1 MHNMTSITG
10 WTFRVIF
17 TFFILDLFVSWVVP
31 LVLVACIAS
40 GYLLSR
46 AVEDLG
52 LRVDGMLVSLA
63 LSAAFDH
70 TGYVEMPVTPPFVFS
85 AVVGLAIYTILGIA
99 SPGGGTVQTIINGNN
114 VVMAGGKYSHRD

>member
-1 MHNMTSITG
+1 MTSITG

-17 TFFILDLFVSWVVP
+17 AFFILDLFVSWVVP

-46 AVEDLG
+46 AAKDLG

-63 LSAAFDH
+63 LSAAFDQ
-70 TGYVEMPVTPPFVFS
+70 TGYIAMPVTPTYVFS
-85 AVVGLAIYTILGIA
+85 AVVGLTIYAILGIA
-99 SPGGGTVQTIINGNN
+99 SPGGTVQTIINGNN
-114 VVMAGGKYSHRD
+114 VVMAAGKYNHRD

>member
-1 MHNMTSITG
+1 MTSITG

-17 TFFILDLFVSWVVP
+17 AFFILDLFVSWVVP

-63 LSAAFDH
+63 LSAAFDQ
-70 TGYVEMPVTPPFVFS
+70 TGYTEMPVTPTFVFS
-85 AVVGLAIYTILGIA
+85 AIVGLTIYAILGIA

-114 VVMAGGKYSHRD
+114 VVMAAGKYSHRG